1 MRNAEGSRRRRRR
14 SSSLAPWWVVERGG
28 RRRRWIGDDDDC
40 LSGSGDKIGAD
51 ESSNPIPSPLAGQ
64 QTDGEQN
71 KGSLQNVYLF
81 GAVVAAGWCRVL
93 DVYNLAGKR
102 GERAERERVT
112 A

>member
-1 MRNAEGSRRRRRR
+1 MDR
-14 SSSLAPWWVVERGG
+14 
-28 RRRRWIGDDDDC
+28 IGDDDC

-51 ESSNPIPSPLAGQ
+51 ESSNPIPRPLAGQ

-102 GERAERERVT
+102 GERADRERVSVNSDRQRERWRD
-112 A
+112 